1 MKSNLFILFLS
12 VFLFLSTS
20 QTMDA
25 NTKNQTSFQQK
36 KKSTKKKKA
45 TKKVGCYYNGNKLYV
60 GKRGGCY
67 YYSGDNKVYV
77 DRSYCNGCN

>member
-1 MKSNLFILFLS
+1 MKTNLTILFLS
-12 VFLFLSTS
+12 VFLFLSPT
-20 QTMDA
+20 QIINA
-25 NTKNQTSFQQK
+25 NTKSETSLQQK
-36 KKSTKKKKA
+36 KKSSKKKKT
-45 TKKVGCYYNGNKLYV
+45 TKKVGCTYNGNKLYV